1 MATALKPAGPKGH
14 FLLGNFLEFSRDPL
28 NYLTRC
34 ARQYGDVVYLHAP
47 FISFYL
53 INHPDLIEDVL
64 VTNNRNFIKDKGLR
78 MRPSRRLFG
87 NGLLTSDGDFWIR
100 QRRLTAPA
108 FHREQ
113 IAAYGEVMVAC
124 AERMI
129 ETWRAGQTRDI
140 HQDMMRLT
148 LEIVAETL
156 FGIDATQEA
165 HEVGKALDVV
175 ARQFTSQAS
184 YIGILD
190 LLPMPGYRRFERAVA
205 RLDEIIYRIIQQ
217 RQQRRGSLS
226 LRRDLLSLLLEAQD
240 EDGSRMS
247 DQQLRDEAMT
257 LFLAGHETTALALS
271 WTWYLL
277 AQHPE
282 AENRL
287 IAELQETLDGRAPT
301 CADLPYL
308 RFTEMV
314 IKEAM
319 RLYPPAWTIGREALQ
334 DCEIG
339 GYRVPRGAQV
349 AMSQWV
355 MHRDPRHFD
364 QPEEFKPERWAG
376 EQTRSLPRYAYFP
389 FGGGPRLCIGNA
401 FAMME
406 ATLILATIAQRFHL
420 ALAPSQTV
428 TPLPSITLRPRN
440 GVRVIVT
447 LPQWLC
453 IFVHFP
459 APSTMPPNSAS
470 VYFGSEIGRKAQ
482 RF

>member
-1 MATALKPAGPKGH
+1 MATALKPAGPRGH
-14 FLLGNFLEFSRDPL
+14 FLLGNFLDFSRDPL
-28 NYLTRC
+28 NYLTWC
-34 ARQYGDVVYLHAP
+34 ARQYGDVVYLRAP
-47 FISFYL
+47 LTSFYL

-78 MRPSRRLFG
+78 MRSSRRLFG

-100 QRRLTAPA
+100 QRRLSAPA

-113 IAAYGEVMVAC
+113 IAAYGEVMVAG

-129 ETWRAGQTRDI
+129 EKWRPGQTRDV

-156 FGIDATQEA
+156 FGIDATHEA
-165 HEVGKALDVV
+165 HDVGVALEVV
-175 ARQFTSQAS
+175 ARQFASQAS
-184 YIGILD
+184 YIGIFD
-190 LLPMPGYRRFERAVA
+190 LLPTPGYRRFDRAVE

-217 RQQRRGSLS
+217 RRQRRQERDYFST
-226 LRRDLLSLLLEAQD
+226 RRDLLSLLLEAQD
-240 EDGSRMS
+240 DDGGRMS
-247 DQQLRDEAMT
+247 VQQLRDEAMT
-257 LFLAGHETTALALS
+257 IFLAGHETTALALS

-287 IAELQETLDGRAPT
+287 IAELRETLEGRAPT
-301 CADLPYL
+301 LADLPHL

-319 RLYPPAWTIGREALQ
+319 RLYSPAWMIGREAIR
-334 DCEIG
+334 DCQIG
-339 GYRVPRGAQV
+339 DYVVPRGAQV

-355 MHRDPRHFD
+355 MHRDPRFFD

-376 EQTRSLPRYAYFP
+376 EQMKSLPRYAYFP
-389 FGGGPRLCIGNA
+389 FGGGPRLCVGAA

-420 ALAPSQTV
+420 ALAPGQTV
-428 TPLPSITLRPRN
+428 TPFPSITLRPGN

-447 LPQWLC
+447 QSCP
-453 IFVHFP
+453 
-459 APSTMPPNSAS
+459 M
-470 VYFGSEIGRKAQ
+470 
-482 RF
+482 